1 MMIWGDLMTCNINNL
16 GFKTQLVIPQVY
28 DDSMSLLEFMG
39 IVSNT
44 INQMIACLQG
54 IDSNIEAI
62 LNQYLKDGKLFVD
75 AIYTPETEN
84 LSFIFKKIEE

>member
-1 MMIWGDLMTCNINNL
+1 MIWGDLMACNINNL

-54 IDSNIEAI
+54 IDNNIETI
-62 LNQYLKDGKLFVD
+62 LNQYLKDGKLFID
-75 AIYTPETEN
+75 AVYTSETEN
-84 LSFIFKKIEE
+84 LSFVFKKVGE